1 MFTETSWLSVGQA
14 GVVRLDIPVY
24 TIGNGKPVFGI
35 TCSVHG
41 DEPSGLYIVARL
53 LEYLKQVDK
62 ISGTIHIVPAANPAA
77 QLVNKRVSP
86 LDLKDLNRAGR
97 GRQDGTF
104 TDRVG
109 ARLFDFLSQCDLVVN
124 IHEFEMHT
132 PVTAVFMNAGDTS
145 TKIKTLAAI
154 RAFAPDILW
163 VINPDQNSDTQYQ
176 ATLDTA
182 LAQAGI
188 ANFPIET
195 TQLAFLS
202 EDEIDKAALGL
213 FHVATHLGIC
223 KSFLELH
230 SFVAPAFFRQEVT
243 AGEAGLWEPN
253 CELMQAVEA
262 GEQIGMLRTLT
273 GFQQMQINSPSKGIL
288 VQYRHR
294 HLVATGT
301 SLFSLGHDASY
312 VIASYLGK

>member
-1 MFTETSWLSVGQA
+1 MFTEINRLPIGQA
-14 GVVRLDIPVY
+14 GLVRLDIPVY
-24 TIGNGKPVFGI
+24 TIGNGRPVFGI

-41 DEPSGLYIVARL
+41 DEPGGLYIVARL
-53 LEYLKQVDK
+53 LEYLKRVDR
-62 ISGTIHIVPAANPAA
+62 ISGTIHIIPAANPAA

-109 ARLFDFLSQCDLVVN
+109 ACLFDFLSQCDLVVN

-132 PVTAVFMNAGDTS
+132 PVTAVFMNAGDTG
-145 TKIKTLAAI
+145 TKAKTLAAI
-154 RAFAPDILW
+154 KAFAPDILW
-163 VINPDQNSDTQYQ
+163 VINPAQNSDIQYQ

-182 LAQAGI
+182 LAQAGT

-202 EDEIDKAALGL
+202 KDEIDKAALGL

-223 KSFLELH
+223 KSFLELQ
-230 SFVAPAFFRQEVT
+230 SYVAPAFFRQEVT
-243 AGEAGLWEPN
+243 ASEAGLWEPN
-253 CELMQAVEA
+253 CELMQTVEA
-262 GEQIGMLRTLT
+262 GEQIGTLRTLT
-273 GFQQMQINSPSKGIL
+273 DFQQTPIDSPSEGVL
-288 VQYRHR
+288 VQCRHR

-312 VIASYLGK
+312 VIASYLRE